1 MDVMVTK
8 AGETAPSVKPRRN
21 LTAAKPAKLFGAA
34 RHIQTIPHRTIVI
47 PTNLVSGSFDM
58 R

>member
-1 MDVMVTK
+1 MDVIVTK

-47 PTNLVSGSFDM
+47 PTNFVSGSFDI